1 VPRDLE
7 RRLRL
12 RLRPFL
18 GENSADQ
25 TLAQEDMVRISFSS
39 LFVLRTFAISL
50 THISFA
56 TCLIFYSREGFL
68 GAFVTTVVFGCAPL
82 LTHSHFA
89 SCCFVLS
96 RASFWHL
103 CMRPLFGD
111 DVDVSRANKTTTR
124 FWIGHLMGQFDYMV
138 CAQEEL
144 TLEFFQNLK
153 CDRDPTFIPS
163 IPVNVPEWLEKI
175 SGSLGIESLKLGKT
189 VLLMPFMWDALNL
202 SIFAS
207 LVAPFGGFFA
217 SGECSLRSHLCINI
231 FRAACFHLCSFPEGC
246 SLTYEHVLCSPG
258 FKRAFKIKD
267 FGDLIPGWTPFTF
280 CIV

>member
-1 VPRDLE
+1 M
-7 RRLRL
+7 
-12 RLRPFL
+12 RPFF
-18 GENSADQ
+18 GE
-25 TLAQEDMVRISFSS
+25 
-39 LFVLRTFAISL
+39 
-50 THISFA
+50 
-56 TCLIFYSREGFL
+56 
-68 GAFVTTVVFGCAPL
+68 
-82 LTHSHFA
+82 
-89 SCCFVLS
+89 
-96 RASFWHL
+96 
-103 CMRPLFGD
+103 

-163 IPVNVPEWLEKI
+163 ISVNVPEWLEKF

-217 SGECSLRSHLCINI
+217 SGDRS
-231 FRAACFHLCSFPEGC
+231 FRIALLHQPFHTACFHLRTLPEC
-246 SLTYEHVLCSPG
+246 RSLTNEHIVCLPG

-267 FGDLIPGWTPFTF
+267 FGDLIPGWTPLTL